1 MACSLTSPTSLLLS
15 CPTSTPSFTQTRSQR
30 EQCARFSANG
40 SDVVVFRSADHVL
53 FNVHRVNLCANTDG
67 PLAVDFASPHTTELP
82 ESAETLELL
91 FLHGLARAELDALA
105 EAAEKYGVS
114 VAVSV
119 CHIRLSSDY
128 IKRPLEVMAHAYRH
142 GYTDLLDMTAPY
154 SIGMPASEVKVA
166 FSESAPL
173 FIAWACYNDT
183 WMQLITQDS
192 REIRARTKHNNP
204 ASKKSCTVWKDIAYR
219 VDLRL
224 WNSRTTIVTSLDSI
238 FVSSSWANGRT

>member
-1 MACSLTSPTSLLLS
+1 MGCSLTSPTSLLLS
-15 CPTSTPSFTQTRSQR
+15 CPTSTPSFTQTR
-30 EQCARFSANG
+30 AVSANG

-67 PLAVDFASPHTTELP
+67 PLALP

-114 VAVSV
+114 VAN
-119 CHIRLSSDY
+119 
-128 IKRPLEVMAHAYRH
+128 KRPLEVMAHAYRH

-166 FSESAPL
+166 FSESAP
-173 FIAWACYNDT
+173 FMQACYNDT

-238 FVSSSWANGRT
+238 FVSS